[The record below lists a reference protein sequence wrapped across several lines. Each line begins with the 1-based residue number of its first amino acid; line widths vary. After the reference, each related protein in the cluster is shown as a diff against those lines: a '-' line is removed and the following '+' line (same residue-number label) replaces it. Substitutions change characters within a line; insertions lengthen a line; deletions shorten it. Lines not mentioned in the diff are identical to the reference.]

1 MLVHTDESLVQRRI
15 EELLEA
21 PTTGEDAPSL
31 DRLETTLT
39 DGYAEALALE
49 AERSRI
55 ERRIGEVAPIAHE
68 PVVAEEI
75 AALARRR
82 TVAED
87 ELGTLRALLG
97 RLQARARASRRSRS

>member
-1 MLVHTDESLVQRRI
+1 MQRRI

-21 PTTGEDAPSL
+21 PTSGANAPSL
-31 DRLETTLT
+31 DRLEATLT

-55 ERRIGEVAPIAHE
+55 ERRIGEVAPIAQE
-68 PVVAEEI
+68 PVVAQEI

-97 RLQARARASRRSRS
+97 RLQIRASASRRSRS